1 MAFAAGLG
9 VIQRAEAI
17 TNLFDLVKFRL
28 VGLMRRIIDHAVGFV
43 VKACGCVWRLRGYR
57 NESKRQN
64 SRRNEELHGF
74 GLLERIEGWCSV
86 VNIIFA
92 VYRKE
97 QRRRTLPKSVRPF
110 FVCHRAAGRAMN
122 SVSLFSTHVLLFIL

>member
-64 SRRNEELHGF
+64 SRRDEELHDSASSS
-74 GLLERIEGWCSV
+74 GLRAGARL
-86 VNIIFA
+86 NIIFA
-92 VYRKE
+92 AYHKE
-97 QRRRTLPKSVRPF
+97 QRRRMLPKSVRPF
-110 FVCHRAAGRAMN
+110 FACHRAAGRTMN
-122 SVSLFSTHVLLFIL
+122 SVSLF